1 MQLEHTLNFSVE
13 IRVNRSI
20 YAEVISHLEQTYWT
34 VYCSELTLKLSVG
47 KVYGHYTFCIL

>member
-20 YAEVISHLEQTYWT
+20 YAEVISHLEQTY
-34 VYCSELTLKLSVG
+34 
-47 KVYGHYTFCIL
+47 